1 MRTGKII
8 LLSAA
13 FSFVTIS
20 TNAFPWMSPYV
31 YCMGNPVM
39 LVDPDGRAS
48 GDYYNTS
55 GKNIGTDGIDDQR
68 KFIVLDNKEARLF
81 QKTGSVE
88 DVNSEILVPSLEVIS
103 QTNKAIDLTEQ
114 SNSEHGFVVSTN
126 GNTSSMYSGN
136 SGSVQTGRGFEE
148 IEKNGGKTAFDV
160 HTHPLDYQPGSGTAY
175 KIGDYKPSDH
185 DVRMRGVREENMSV
199 SQPSWV
205 IGYQIREGAQP
216 TMGNNTRVVTFY
228 NSGGIIR
235 TVNWRKFEKT
245 VNKILA
251 R

>member
-1 MRTGKII
+1 M
-8 LLSAA
+8 
-13 FSFVTIS
+13 
-20 TNAFPWMSPYV
+20 
-31 YCMGNPVM
+31 
-39 LVDPDGRAS
+39 
-48 GDYYNTS
+48 
-55 GKNIGTDGIDDQR
+55 
-68 KFIVLDNKEARLF
+68 
-81 QKTGSVE
+81 
-88 DVNSEILVPSLEVIS
+88 
-103 QTNKAIDLTEQ
+103 
-114 SNSEHGFVVSTN
+114 
-126 GNTSSMYSGN
+126 
-136 SGSVQTGRGFEE
+136 
-148 IEKNGGKTAFDV
+148 
-160 HTHPLDYQPGSGTAY
+160 
-175 KIGDYKPSDH
+175 DH